1 MNLDRR
7 LLLLVKQYPF
17 PFIASVVFGVL
28 GGAFLIGQAAILS
41 SVISAVFLEN
51 AELTNILGLLGLFGI
66 ISVCRAVFSWA
77 SQSEANR
84 GTLKI
89 KKLLHKRLLLKISD
103 LGPPYTGS
111 TGSGQLSAKLLR
123 GVEAL
128 DPYFSQYIP
137 QIALS
142 LLIPLFIIFAVFPAD
157 MLTALILLVTA
168 PLIPVFMVLIGKA
181 AQKATEKQWQALSR
195 MSGNFLDVLQGLTTL
210 KLFGRSKERVRSI
223 SEISESFRHS
233 TMKVLKV
240 AFLSSLAL
248 ELVSTISTAIIAVE
262 VGLRLLTGSIAF
274 KPAFFILLLT
284 PDFYLPLRQ
293 LGTKFH
299 AGMEGASAAKDIF
312 NVLEK
317 KGFQKTSAATPSSLP
332 AISKEPII
340 FEKVFFSYTGDSSY
354 TLKNVSCRIA
364 PDGVTAVTGPS
375 GAGKTTFINML
386 LRFIDPQKG
395 RITLGTADLQKI
407 GRDEWQ
413 KMISWVPQHPYI
425 FNTSLRENLLLANK
439 DASEQELMQAIEYSC
454 LGSFISSLPKG
465 LDTPVGEQ
473 GAGISGGEAQRLSF
487 ARAFLKNAPI
497 LILDEPTSHT
507 DPGLEKQLLASMN
520 QLVEGKTTIL
530 IAHRLST
537 VENADQILVFDKGSI
552 IQSGTHSSLL
562 QEEGFYKSALQVF
575 EEDSTS

>member
-1 MNLDRR
+1 M
-7 LLLLVKQYPF
+7 
-17 PFIASVVFGVL
+17 
-28 GGAFLIGQAAILS
+28 
-41 SVISAVFLEN
+41 
-51 AELTNILGLLGLFGI
+51 
-66 ISVCRAVFSWA
+66 
-77 SQSEANR
+77 
-84 GTLKI
+84 KI
-89 KKLLHKRLLLKISD
+89 KKQLHKRLLLKISS

-262 VGLRLLTGSIAF
+262 IGLRLLTGSIAF

-299 AGMEGASAAKDIF
+299 AGMEGTSAAKDIF

-317 KGFQKTSAATPSSLP
+317 KGFQETSAAPPSSLP
-332 AISKEPII
+332 DVSKEPII
-340 FEKVFFSYTGDSSY
+340 FEKVTFSYTGDSSY
-354 TLKNVSCRIA
+354 ALKNVSCRIP
-364 PDGVTAVTGPS
+364 PDGITAVTGPS

-454 LGSFISSLPKG
+454 LGPFISALPKG

-562 QEEGFYKSALQVF
+562 QEEGFYKIALQVF